1 MQNAAKG
8 CREKLFEVAAGV
20 LKVDPADLDASNR
33 MIFVKNDPEPVLYPD
48 SKNKPLEKLEKE
60 IGKPLLSFSCKDI
73 KPALV
78 EQETLDKIQ
87 ALEKS
92 LSLSLVA
99 VDN

>member
-1 MQNAAKG
+1 MLCSYSELNNDALNA
-8 CREKLFEVAAGV
+8 
-20 LKVDPADLDASNR
+20 
-33 MIFVKNDPEPVLYPD
+33 IQ
-48 SKNKPLEKLEKE
+48 KLEKE

-99 VDN
+99 VEN

>member
-1 MQNAAKG
+1 MLCSYSELNNDALNAIQ
-8 CREKLFEVAAGV
+8 E
-20 LKVDPADLDASNR
+20 
-33 MIFVKNDPEPVLYPD
+33 
-48 SKNKPLEKLEKE
+48 LEKE
-60 IGKPLLSFSCKDI
+60 IGKPLLSFTCKDI

-99 VDN
+99 VEN